1 MSSNP
6 LLDVFSPIN
15 QSLLGQVPVLSKQE
29 IDERMQKAKTAF
41 STWNL
46 TSLEE
51 RVQLLNE
58 TADLLIHNKLELA
71 KFLVKEVGKSQK
83 SAESEVEKSVDLIRK
98 IVHSLN
104 YSKEKERECRP
115 NKYSE
120 GRISLVEEEALGLIL
135 VISPFSFPL
144 LVAIPRIISALI
156 TGNVV
161 VWKPATNGTLAAE
174 YVVKLFWKA
183 GVPSQVLQVMTGN
196 GGQIGNYLTTHPLV
210 DCIHFAGSNDI
221 GNAIFRELAQI
232 SSKIPVYM
240 ELSGKDT
247 AIVLKDADLDNAA
260 KCIVGSAFSYS
271 GQRNRAISRVLVSNE
286 VQEALMERIVEY
298 MKTLVVGNPLEVN
311 ADVVPLIS
319 TESAD
324 FVWNLLQDAIQKGA
338 VLVTGGKREGNL
350 IYPTLLKNVTSDM
363 QIAWIEPFG
372 PVLPV
377 ISVKT
382 EEEAVALSNKTDY
395 DLQTC
400 VLTNDIDKA
409 FLIAKQLEVGTV
421 QINGKTERWPDYV
434 PFQKHS
440 KFGTNRI
447 QNMIDSMTRS
457 KSTIVH
463 LTIR

>member
-1 MSSNP
+1 MISKP

-15 QSLLGQVPVLSKQE
+15 QSLLGQVPVLSEQE
-29 IDERMQKAKTAF
+29 IDERMQTAKTAF
-41 STWNL
+41 STWKI

-51 RVQLLNE
+51 RVQLLNK
-58 TADLLIHNKLELA
+58 TAELLIYNKLELA
-71 KFLVKEVGKSQK
+71 KLLVKEVGKSQK
-83 SAESEVEKSVDLIRK
+83 SAESEIAKSVDLIRK
-98 IVHSLN
+98 IVHSVN
-104 YSKEKERECRP
+104 YAKEIDHSCKL

-120 GRISLVEEEALGLIL
+120 GRITLVEEEPLGLVL

-144 LVAIPRIISALI
+144 LVAIPRIFSALI

-161 VWKPATNGTLAAE
+161 VWKPATNGTLTAE
-174 YVVKLFWKA
+174 YVKELMSKA
-183 GVPSQVLQVMTGN
+183 GMPSGVLQIITGN
-196 GGQIGNYLTTHPLV
+196 GVQIGNYLTTHPLV
-210 DCIHFAGSNDI
+210 DGIHFAGSNDI
-221 GNAIFRELAQI
+221 GNII
-232 SSKIPVYM
+232 SSKLSQMSYKIPVYM

-247 AIVLKDADLDNAA
+247 AIVLQDAELDSAA

-286 VQEALMERIVEY
+286 VQDALIERIVEY

-324 FVWNLLQDAIQKGA
+324 FVWSLLQDAIQKGA

-350 IYPTLLKNVTSDM
+350 ISPTLLKNVTSDM

-382 EEEAVALSNKTDY
+382 AEEAVALSNKTDY
-395 DLQTC
+395 DFQTC

-409 FLIAKQLEVGTV
+409 FSIAKKLKVGTV

-440 KFGTNRI
+440 RFGTNRI